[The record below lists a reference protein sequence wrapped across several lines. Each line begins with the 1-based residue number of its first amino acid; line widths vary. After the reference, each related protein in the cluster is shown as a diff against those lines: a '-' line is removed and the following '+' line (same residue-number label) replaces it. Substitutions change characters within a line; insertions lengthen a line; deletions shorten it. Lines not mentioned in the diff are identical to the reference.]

1 MFCLSKSGTKFL
13 ILTKTFF
20 FLSHQI
26 GAPINKVKL
35 ANHRRQVLQGI
46 QETSLSSV
54 SKFKQDNS
62 LNGDLDTES
71 QFSNPEYFLNETF
84 MLK

>member
-1 MFCLSKSGTKFL
+1 MSVIQNFARICFFINKKYFS
-13 ILTKTFF
+13 FF
-20 FLSHQI
+20 FNLL

-54 SKFKQDNS
+54 SKLKQDNS
-62 LNGDLDTES
+62 LNGDMES

>member
-1 MFCLSKSGTKFL
+1 MAQN
-13 ILTKTFF
+13 FF
-20 FLSHQI
+20 FINQKNIFSFFSNFL

-62 LNGDLDTES
+62 LNGDMTGDTES

>member
-1 MFCLSKSGTKFL
+1 MSVKRIGTKLFFL
-13 ILTKTFF
+13 LTKKYFF
-20 FLSHQI
+20 FSNFL

-62 LNGDLDTES
+62 LNGDMETES